1 MTDADA
7 SPAVSAAV
15 AEIREL
21 VAADGGDVDLVAV
34 TTGGIH
40 LALVLPD
47 EACREC
53 VMPKV
58 FLERVAAGIASKHGA
73 PAPVT
78 IDDPRDTAD

>member
-7 SPAVSAAV
+7 SPAVSATV
-15 AEIREL
+15 EEIRDL
-21 VAADGGDVDLVAV
+21 VAADGGDVDLVAAG
-34 TTGGIH
+34 TEGIH

-58 FLERVAAGIASKHGA
+58 FLEQVAAGIASKHGA
-73 PAPVT
+73 PTPVT
-78 IDDPRDTAD
+78 IDDPRQAPD